1 MVTRRK
7 HKSTSLK
14 GLGVKFGATVRKRYG
29 GVYRILK
36 KHRKCPLCGS
46 KRFSRIALG
55 IWQCPKC
62 HFKVAS
68 GAYDISK
75 QAM

>member
-1 MVTRRK
+1 MVARRK
-7 HKSTSLK
+7 RKSTSLK
-14 GLGVKFGATVRKRYG
+14 GLGVKFGAKVRKRYG
-29 GVYRILK
+29 AVYRILK
-36 KHRKCPLCGS
+36 KNRKCPSCGS

-68 GAYDISK
+68 GAYDISTE
-75 QAM
+75 AL

>member
-7 HKSTSLK
+7 RKSTSLK

-29 GVYRILK
+29 AVYRILK
-36 KHRKCPLCGS
+36 KSRKCPSCGS

-55 IWQCPKC
+55 IW
-62 HFKVAS
+62 
-68 GAYDISK
+68 
-75 QAM
+75 

>member
-7 HKSTSLK
+7 RKSTSLK

-29 GVYRILK
+29 AVYRLLK
-36 KHRKCPLCGS
+36 KNRKCPSCGS

-55 IWQCPKC
+55 IWHCPKC

-68 GAYDISK
+68 GAYDIST
-75 QAM
+75 QAL

>member
-7 HKSTSLK
+7 RKSASLK

-29 GVYRILK
+29 AVYRILK
-36 KHRKCPLCGS
+36 KNRKCPSCGS

-55 IWQCPKC
+55 IWHCPKC
-62 HFKVAS
+62 HFKLAS
-68 GAYDISK
+68 GAYDIST
-75 QAM
+75 QAL